1 MGNSS
6 SSRAKAASKSA
17 EAAAG
22 GKVNHKK
29 LVGARGRKSSPTT
42 PTSKKDRVIPT
53 ADPLSSPSSDEEAVL
68 VPRLGDDDVP
78 YGTASDDEYDSDEES
93 VDEGESYCDI
103 YLSSRRLCFLM
114 TPHTV
119 LVLRRGT
126 GKSQ

>member
-1 MGNSS
+1 MTMARLEETRRSI
-6 SSRAKAASKSA
+6 
-17 EAAAG
+17 
-22 GKVNHKK
+22 H
-29 LVGARGRKSSPTT
+29 ARGSYVPPHLR
-42 PTSKKDRVIPT
+42 DVRVEV
-53 ADPLSSPSSDEEAVL
+53 DS
-68 VPRLGDDDVP
+68 
-78 YGTASDDEYDSDEES
+78 DEYDSDEES